1 MRRVTLGVKVQ
12 TMFFLYKQFKNFCN
26 LYNIVLQHFMYLY

>member
-26 LYNIVLQHFMYLY
+26 LYNTVLQLIMYLY